1 MTKITDDDVLKLAL
15 LSKLSLN
22 DDQLKKF
29 RDEIEEILNYIEQL
43 QQVDTEGLDPT
54 NQVTGLTNVMRDDEI
69 ADEVDKEELLK
80 NAPGREG
87 DYIKVRRVL

>member
-69 ADEVDKEELLK
+69 ADVADKEELLK

>member
-80 NAPGREG
+80 NAPGRED